1 MANNRW
7 IKTISSIVV
16 VVLMIILSI
25 AVVQGQ
31 VPQPPSPEDAQA
43 IEATIARS
51 AELNAMASYTLDG
64 SILAEVY
71 INDPRGGELD
81 KKDLELIQYIWQDK
95 SLTVSDVGYL
105 DYRQAIVA
113 WKKQAFEK
121 REAIFAKMQAEGREQ
136 MTREEEASLIDET
149 GRIAIFNRPPAPATK
164 PKSQFTILSM
174 DAQGDVV
181 TVIVD
186 FGVFKAEQILV
197 KVDGRWYIAGGRT
210 LSVTG

>member
-1 MANNRW
+1 MSNNRW
-7 IKTISSIVV
+7 FKMTSSVVV

-25 AVVQGQ
+25 VVVQGQ
-31 VPQPPSPEDAQA
+31 APQPPSPEDAQA

-105 DYRQAIVA
+105 DYQQALIAWEKQAI
-113 WKKQAFEK
+113 EK
-121 REAIFAKMQAEGREQ
+121 REAIFARMQAEGREQ

-149 GRIAIFNRPPAPATK
+149 GRIAIFGRAPDPMTL
-164 PKSQFTILSM
+164 PKAQFTILSI
-174 DAQGDVV
+174 DLQGEVA

-186 FGVFKAEQILV
+186 FGVFKAERVLV
-197 KVDGRWYIAGGRT
+197 KIDGRWYIAGGKT